1 MLFPAELKKFSFFLM
16 WIQFA
21 VVQSQCA
28 VDRGG
33 EDGEGGGGGG
43 CGCVSTDAADWLFVD
58 GGVDLEAA

>member
-1 MLFPAELKKFSFFLM
+1 MLFPAELKKFRFFLM

-33 EDGEGGGGGG
+33 GEGGGGG